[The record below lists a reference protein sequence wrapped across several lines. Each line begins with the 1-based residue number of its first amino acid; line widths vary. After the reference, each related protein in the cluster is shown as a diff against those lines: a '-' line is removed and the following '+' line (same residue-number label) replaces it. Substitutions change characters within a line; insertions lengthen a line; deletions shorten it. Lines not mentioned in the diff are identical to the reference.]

1 MSNADWIDV
10 AAGILILLFI
20 YLMFR
25 FRLKAHDRMSV
36 RRDNSVGEKYMKL
49 MSTFIRGEGGSLIDM
64 SENSADMQVKEDDGT
79 VERLSIVQHANGVS
93 IKWSLTN
100 DSNVISREFEFTNN
114 ESQNQI
120 MRAIAS
126 GITEAKSKN
135 QS

>member
-1 MSNADWIDV
+1 
-10 AAGILILLFI
+10 
-20 YLMFR
+20 
-25 FRLKAHDRMSV
+25 MSV